1 MPKRD
6 KQKKKGCRLPPAVAC
21 GIRLCMQQKI
31 KDALQ
36 KDMSRRAFWALV
48 GLAVL
53 AKLVLV
59 HFQCIYTW
67 IDGAPLDD
75 ELMFKAAQSITAGR
89 WLGPY
94 NWLTLSKHMF
104 FPVWLSMAHAL
115 RVPYLLAGQ
124 LLLCAAALAAALAFA
139 PVLSRYKSRF
149 LLFALL
155 AYNPAATAGFT
166 LRVYRDN
173 IFPAECLLFFAGLI
187 GYALRYVRPLKQG
200 LPWLG
205 LCGLGLALAWLTRED
220 GVWLLPFLLAGCA
233 ALLFAVLRQK
243 GLAHKARRCAA
254 LTLPAVVLAL
264 AVNLFC
270 AVNYAWYGV
279 YTVSD
284 FSSGSFAE
292 AFGAMTRVE
301 HQNWHPLVGVP
312 RDVREKLYQTVEEL
326 APFRY
331 WLEEYPPMRNGYLN
345 KALGDYQTGSFYW
358 VLRRTAQEEG
368 VYKDA
373 PTAQAFWQRVADKI
387 NALCDAGVL
396 PAERGRRST
405 TTPPIRAGYLPDV
418 LAEGARGLWYT
429 MTFQDCEASLS
440 EITIGQPQDVAV
452 WEEYLGSRAN
462 LAAIAGT
469 ADPYYSPLQELAFR
483 ILHWVRCL
491 YALAL
496 PPALLAAV
504 WVQMRLGWGLVR
516 RGKQGGAAQTN
527 SAKAQNAAPLQ
538 TAALAQDTAQNKAA
552 PQEGAQ
558 ETALSWLLWLI
569 LAGVLGMVL
578 LRCLMIAFVEVASF
592 NIGTYVMYLSTV
604 HPLLI
609 LFAAAG
615 LLTAWPQNLPGKGD
629 GRP

>member
-1 MPKRD
+1 M
-6 KQKKKGCRLPPAVAC
+6 QKKICAV
-21 GIRLCMQQKI
+21 
-31 KDALQ
+31 LQ
-36 KDMSRRAFWALV
+36 KDISRRTFWVLV
-48 GLAVL
+48 CLAVL
-53 AKLVLV
+53 AKLMLV

-89 WLGPY
+89 WLGTY

-104 FPVWLSMAHAL
+104 FPVWLSAAHA
-115 RVPYLLAGQ
+115 VHIPYLLAGQ

-139 PVLSRYKSRF
+139 PVLRRYKSRF

-155 AYNPAATAGFT
+155 AYNPAATASFT

-187 GYALRYVRPLKQG
+187 GYALRYARPLKKG
-200 LPWLG
+200 LPWLA

-220 GVWLLPFLLAGCA
+220 GVWLLPFWLAGGA
-233 ALLFAVLRQK
+233 ALLVAILRQK
-243 GLAHKARRCAA
+243 GLAHKFWRCAA
-254 LTLPAVVLAL
+254 LALPAAVLIL

-301 HQNWHPLVGVP
+301 HEHWQPLVSVP
-312 RDVREKLYQTVEEL
+312 RDVREKLYENVEEL
-326 APFRY
+326 APFRF
-331 WLEEYPPMRNGYLN
+331 WLEEYAPMRNGYLN

-368 VYKDA
+368 VYTDA
-373 PTAQAFWQRVADKI
+373 VTAADFWQRVADKI
-387 NALCDAGVL
+387 NALCDEGVL
-396 PAERGRRST
+396 PAARGRRT
-405 TTPPIRAGYLPDV
+405 GTTPPIRAEYLPDV
-418 LAEGARGLWYT
+418 LAEGVRGLWYA
-429 MTFQDCEASLS
+429 MTFQDCEASLPY
-440 EITIGQPQDVAV
+440 ITIGQPQDVAV

-496 PPALLAAV
+496 PPALAAAV
-504 WVQMRLGWGLVR
+504 WVQLRRGLSFVR
-516 RGKQGGAAQTN
+516 RGKQGGTAPKKY
-527 SAKAQNAAPLQ
+527 AKAQDAMPAQ
-538 TAALAQDTAQNKAA
+538 DGALAQTDGAQAAQHTAA
-552 PQEGAQ
+552 PQESAEGITLA
-558 ETALSWLLWLI
+558 WLLWLI
-569 LAGVLGMVL
+569 LAGVLGMAL

-615 LLTAWPQNLPGKGD
+615 LLTAWPQNHLSV
-629 GRP
+629 

>member
-1 MPKRD
+1 M
-6 KQKKKGCRLPPAVAC
+6 QKK
-21 GIRLCMQQKI
+21 IRAILK
-31 KDALQ
+31 KDI
-36 KDMSRRAFWALV
+36 SCRAFWVLV

-53 AKLVLV
+53 AKLILV

-75 ELMFKAAQSITAGR
+75 ELMFKAAQSITAGQ

-104 FPVWLSMAHAL
+104 FPVWLSLAHAL
-115 RVPYLLAGQ
+115 HIPYLLAGQ
-124 LLLCAAALAAALAFA
+124 LLLCAAALAAAMAFA
-139 PVLSRYKSRF
+139 PVLRRYKSRF

-155 AYNPAATAGFT
+155 AYNPAATASFT

-187 GYALRYVRPLKQG
+187 GYALRYARPLKKG

-205 LCGLGLALAWLTRED
+205 LSGLGLALAWLTRED
-220 GVWLLPFLLAGCA
+220 GVWLLPFWLAGCA
-233 ALLFAVLRQK
+233 ALLVAILRQK
-243 GLAHKARRCAA
+243 GLAQKFWRCAA
-254 LTLPAVVLAL
+254 LALPAAVLLL

-301 HQNWHPLVGVP
+301 HENWHPLVSVP
-312 RDVREKLYQTVEEL
+312 KDVREKLYQNVEEL
-326 APFRY
+326 APFRF
-331 WLEEYPPMRNGYLN
+331 WLEEYAPMRNGYLN

-373 PTAQAFWQRVADKI
+373 VTARDFWQRVADKI
-387 NALCDAGVL
+387 NALCDEGVL
-396 PAERGRRST
+396 PAARGRRT
-405 TTPPIRAGYLPDV
+405 GTTPPIRAEYLPDV

-440 EITIGQPQDVAV
+440 YITIGQPQDVAV

-469 ADPYYSPLQELAFR
+469 ADPYYSPLQEIAFR

-496 PPALLAAV
+496 PPALAAAL
-504 WVQMRLGWGLVR
+504 WVQLRQGLRLAR
-516 RGKQGGAAQTN
+516 RGRAANEAAQ
-527 SAKAQNAAPLQ
+527 SQDAPCL
-538 TAALAQDTAQNKAA
+538 
-552 PQEGAQ
+552 P
-558 ETALSWLLWLI
+558 WLLWLI
-569 LAGVLGMVL
+569 LAGVLGMAL

-615 LLTAWPQNLPGKGD
+615 LLTAWPQNRAPA
-629 GRP
+629 

>member
-1 MPKRD
+1 M
-6 KQKKKGCRLPPAVAC
+6 KQKSKVQNAL
-21 GIRLCMQQKI
+21 QN
-31 KDALQ
+31 ALQ
-36 KDMSRRAFWALV
+36 KDISRRAFWVLV
-48 GLAVL
+48 CLAVL

-75 ELMFKAAQSITAGR
+75 ELMFKAAQSITAGQ

-104 FPVWLSMAHAL
+104 FPVWLSAAHAL
-115 RVPYLLAGQ
+115 HIPYLLAGQ

-155 AYNPAATAGFT
+155 VYNPAATASFT

-187 GYALRYVRPLKQG
+187 GYALRYARPLKQG

-205 LCGLGLALAWLTRED
+205 ICGLGLALAWLTRED
-220 GVWLLPFLLAGCA
+220 GIWLLPFFAAGCA
-233 ALLFAVLRQK
+233 AVLVAVLRQK
-243 GLAHKARRCAA
+243 GLAHKVWRCAA
-254 LTLPAVVLAL
+254 LALPAAVLVL
-264 AVNLFC
+264 GINLFC

-292 AFGAMTRVE
+292 AFGAMTRIE
-301 HQNWHPLVGVP
+301 HENWHPLVSVP
-312 RDVREKLYQTVEEL
+312 RDVREKLYQNVEEL

-345 KALGDYQTGSFYW
+345 RARGDYQTGSFYW

-368 VYKDA
+368 VYQSA
-373 PTAQAFWQRVADKI
+373 PAAQAFWQRVADRI

-396 PAERGRRST
+396 PAGRGRRNS
-405 TTPPIRAGYLPDV
+405 TTPPIRAEYLPDV
-418 LAEGARGLWYT
+418 LAEGVRGLWHT
-429 MTFQDCEASLS
+429 MTFKDCEASLS
-440 EITIGQPQDVAV
+440 EITIGQPQDVAI

-483 ILHWVRCL
+483 ILYWVQCL

-504 WVQMRLGWGLVR
+504 WVQLRRGWGLVR
-516 RGKQGGAAQTN
+516 RGKQGSAAQKTN
-527 SAKAQNAAPLQ
+527 AKPQNAAPLQ
-538 TAALAQDTAQNKAA
+538 TTDPAQNAARDTAA
-552 PQEGAQ
+552 PQQGAQ
-558 ETALSWLLWLI
+558 QTALAWLLWLI
-569 LAGVLGMVL
+569 LAGLLGMAL

-615 LLTAWPQNLPGKGD
+615 LLTAWPKNQPQTREE
-629 GRP
+629 RP